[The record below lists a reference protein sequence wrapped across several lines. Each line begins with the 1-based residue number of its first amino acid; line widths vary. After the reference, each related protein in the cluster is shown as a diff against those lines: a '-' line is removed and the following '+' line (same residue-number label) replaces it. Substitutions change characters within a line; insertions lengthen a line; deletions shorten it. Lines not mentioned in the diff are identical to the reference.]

1 MKKTTILKFVATL
14 LCLALCASSVMA
26 LSNGLFAA
34 KKVAA
39 SDLDD
44 VKQEKEDKEQQ
55 RKDVQKKMDEY
66 KASAQDTKEYM
77 VILDTQMSELN
88 GSMYELQI
96 KMEDLNTQIDETT
109 QNLEAAQE
117 DAASQYEMMK
127 LRIKFMY
134 EHNEES
140 YLALILT
147 SESMGEMLN
156 RAEYVTK
163 ISSYDRDML
172 TKYEETIKYIAEAK
186 QQLEDDYTEL
196 ADTQSQLESQR
207 DELAQMQAEKE
218 SELANY
224 NSLIASSKAQETE
237 LSSDISGLTSEI
249 ERIERELEEQN
260 RNNNNNNGGNSGGST
275 DIPSTGVFLW
285 PTISRRI
292 TSDYGDTDG
301 RTSPH
306 IGIDIGATT
315 PGVWGDPIYA
325 ADGGRVVRAEYN
337 RSAGNWLWIDHGN
350 GLYSIY
356 MHCSQF
362 LVSIGQTVNRGDKIA
377 LMGST
382 GESTGAHL
390 HFSVRYGGTYVNPWG
405 YLR

>member
-77 VILDTQMSELN
+77 VILDTQMSKLN
-88 GSMYELQI
+88 GSLYELQI

-249 ERIERELEEQN
+249 ERIERDLEEQN

-306 IGIDIGATT
+306 IGIDIGART

-337 RSAGNWLWIDHGN
+337 WSAGNWLWIDHGN

-362 LVSIGQTVNRGDKIA
+362 LVPIGRTVNRGDTIA

>member
-77 VILDTQMSELN
+77 AILDAQMSELN
-88 GSMYELQI
+88 GSLYELQI

-117 DAASQYEMMK
+117 DAASQYE
-127 LRIKFMY
+127 
-134 EHNEES
+134 
-140 YLALILT
+140 
-147 SESMGEMLN
+147 MGEMLN

-301 RTSPH
+301 RNNPH
-306 IGIDIGATT
+306 IGIDIGATK

-337 RSAGNWLWIDHGN
+337 WSAGNWLWIDHGN

-362 LVSIGQTVNRGDKIA
+362 LVRVGQTVNRGDTIA

>member
-44 VKQEKEDKEQQ
+44 VKQKKEDKEQQ

-77 VILDTQMSELN
+77 AILDAQMSELN
-88 GSMYELQI
+88 GSLYELQI

-156 RAEYVTK
+156 RAEYVTN
-163 ISSYDRDML
+163 
-172 TKYEETIKYIAEAK
+172 IKFIFA
-186 QQLEDDYTEL
+186 
-196 ADTQSQLESQR
+196 
-207 DELAQMQAEKE
+207 
-218 SELANY
+218 
-224 NSLIASSKAQETE
+224 
-237 LSSDISGLTSEI
+237 
-249 ERIERELEEQN
+249 
-260 RNNNNNNGGNSGGST
+260 
-275 DIPSTGVFLW
+275 
-285 PTISRRI
+285 
-292 TSDYGDTDG
+292 
-301 RTSPH
+301 
-306 IGIDIGATT
+306 
-315 PGVWGDPIYA
+315 
-325 ADGGRVVRAEYN
+325 
-337 RSAGNWLWIDHGN
+337 
-350 GLYSIY
+350 
-356 MHCSQF
+356 
-362 LVSIGQTVNRGDKIA
+362 
-377 LMGST
+377 
-382 GESTGAHL
+382 
-390 HFSVRYGGTYVNPWG
+390 
-405 YLR
+405 

>member
-1 MKKTTILKFVATL
+1 MKKTTILKFVAAL

-237 LSSDISGLTSEI
+237 LSSDINGLTSEI

-315 PGVWGDPIYA
+315 PGKWGDHIYA

-337 RSAGNWLWIDHGN
+337 WSAGNWLWIDHGN

-356 MHCSQF
+356 MHCSEF
-362 LVSIGQTVNRGDKIA
+362 LVRVGQTVNRGDTIA

>member
-1 MKKTTILKFVATL
+1 
-14 LCLALCASSVMA
+14 
-26 LSNGLFAA
+26 
-34 KKVAA
+34 
-39 SDLDD
+39 
-44 VKQEKEDKEQQ
+44 
-55 RKDVQKKMDEY
+55 MDEY

-77 VILDTQMSELN
+77 AILDAQMSELN
-88 GSMYELQI
+88 GSLYELQI

-285 PTISRRI
+285 PTDSRRI

-301 RTSPH
+301 RNNPH
-306 IGIDIGATT
+306 IGIDIGATK

-337 RSAGNWLWIDHGN
+337 WSAGNWLWIDHGN

-356 MHCSQF
+356 MHCSKF
-362 LVSIGQTVNRGDKIA
+362 LVPVGQTVNRGDTIA

>member
-77 VILDTQMSELN
+77 AILDTQMSELN
-88 GSMYELQI
+88 GSLYELQI

-109 QNLEAAQE
+109 QNLEAAQ
-117 DAASQYEMMK
+117 
-127 LRIKFMY
+127 
-134 EHNEES
+134 
-140 YLALILT
+140 
-147 SESMGEMLN
+147 SMGEMLN

-301 RTSPH
+301 RNNPH

-337 RSAGNWLWIDHGN
+337 WSAGNWLWIDHGN

-362 LVSIGQTVNRGDKIA
+362 LVSIGQTVNRGDTIA

>member
-14 LCLALCASSVMA
+14 LCLALSASSVMA

-44 VKQEKEDKEQQ
+44 VKQKKEDKEQQ

-77 VILDTQMSELN
+77 VILDAQMSELN
-88 GSMYELQI
+88 GSLYELQI
-96 KMEDLNTQIDETT
+96 KMENLNTQIDETT

-275 DIPSTGVFLW
+275 GIPSTGVFLW

-301 RTSPH
+301 RNNPH

-325 ADGGRVVRAEYN
+325 ADGGREIGRASCRE
-337 RSAGNWLWIDHGN
+337 R
-350 GLYSIY
+350 
-356 MHCSQF
+356 
-362 LVSIGQTVNRGDKIA
+362 V
-377 LMGST
+377 
-382 GESTGAHL
+382 
-390 HFSVRYGGTYVNPWG
+390 
-405 YLR
+405 

>member
-77 VILDTQMSELN
+77 AILDAQMSELN
-88 GSMYELQI
+88 GSLYELQI

-285 PTISRRI
+285 PTKSRRI

-315 PGVWGDPIYA
+315 PGKWGDPIYA

-337 RSAGNWLWIDHGN
+337 WSAGKWLWIDHGN

-356 MHCSQF
+356 MHCSEF
-362 LVSIGQTVNRGDKIA
+362 RVLVGQTVNRGDTIA

>member
-77 VILDTQMSELN
+77 VILDTQMSKLN
-88 GSMYELQI
+88 GSLYELQI

-207 DELAQMQAEKE
+207 DELAQMQVEKE

-249 ERIERELEEQN
+249 ERIERDLEEQN

-306 IGIDIGATT
+306 IGIDIGART

-337 RSAGNWLWIDHGN
+337 WSAGNWLWIDHGN

-362 LVSIGQTVNRGDKIA
+362 LVPIGRTVNRGDTIA

>member
-66 KASAQDTKEYM
+66 KAGAQDTKEYM
-77 VILDTQMSELN
+77 AILDTQMSELN
-88 GSMYELQI
+88 GSLYELQI

-301 RTSPH
+301 RNNPH

-337 RSAGNWLWIDHGN
+337 WSAGNWLWIDHGN

-362 LVSIGQTVNRGDKIA
+362 LVSIGQTVNRGDTIA